1 VDYSQLDA
9 KLIRNGKDSN
19 MKGNIKRA
27 RFYTRKVHKDGMA
40 PFVTD
45 DSDVTGKLKKNSM
58 S

>member
-1 VDYSQLDA
+1 LDA
-9 KLIRNGKDSN
+9 KLIRNGKDGN

-27 RFYTRKVHKDGMA
+27 RFYTRKVHKDGMT